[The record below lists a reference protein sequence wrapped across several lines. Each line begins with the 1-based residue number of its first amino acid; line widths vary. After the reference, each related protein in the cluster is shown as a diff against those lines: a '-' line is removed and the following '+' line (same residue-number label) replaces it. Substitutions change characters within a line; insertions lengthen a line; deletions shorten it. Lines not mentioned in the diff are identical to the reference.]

1 MTDEIKN
8 WLLSLDSPSLAVRAW
23 WRARD
28 QCAVDW
34 LRANAETIIHE
45 RLTVHEACWRWG
57 LVDSVIATR
66 ASFMRAKRIVFPN
79 GWHRGRPIMTDDE
92 LDVPGQI
99 KLGFDGEPNPTKE
112 FRT

>member
-34 LRANAETIIHE
+34 LRANAETILHHA
-45 RLTVHEACWRWG
+45 LTVPQTS
-57 LVDSVIATR
+57 L
-66 ASFMRAKRIVFPN
+66 
-79 GWHRGRPIMTDDE
+79 RGCFF
-92 LDVPGQI
+92 V
-99 KLGFDGEPNPTKE
+99 
-112 FRT
+112 